1 MPDWVGGT
9 YYNRCDQRDFSVQV
23 GPPEH
28 AMKEEPYKY
37 FYRLA
42 SGYTILSRNHRSEY
56 VVTDYSPRATEPRIG
71 EYNPPVKADD
81 LMTFLFMLFARV
93 SMHRV
98 WSLYYML
105 QVMSNLIN
113 YLPLLI
119 PGNAL
124 TFVKTIKN
132 VACFMFFRNADV
144 QRFVN

>member
-56 VVTDYSPRATEPRIG
+56 VVTDYSPSATEPRIG

-81 LMTFLFMLFARV
+81 L
-93 SMHRV
+93 
-98 WSLYYML
+98 
-105 QVMSNLIN
+105 
-113 YLPLLI
+113 
-119 PGNAL
+119 
-124 TFVKTIKN
+124 KTITDRGNRTAVYVYVEN
-132 VACFMFFRNADV
+132 VFRGIKIRDHDLEIEWFFGSFSVGSEYYGKYMSIR
-144 QRFVN
+144 